1 MDRLA
6 TAMNALCDEQVF
18 ETHWH
23 LINLVTGET
32 AGRHADKP
40 VPSASTRK
48 TSIMMAVL
56 ADVVAGRLDLDERI
70 TIEAHHADGVASG
83 ILRYM
88 TPGLVIPF
96 RDVVVQMIITSDN
109 IATRLVVDRVDCDM
123 LNAWCA
129 RAGMT
134 GTVHRFNIPP
144 LDMPWDHPLEAVTT
158 TTAADQTLLLRQ
170 ILDGA
175 ADPAVA
181 ARLGCTTELCAWA
194 LEVLS
199 WQVYRNMIPSR
210 LPPLTRVANKTG
222 LGQRGRM
229 DAGIVYRDERPIYI
243 LAGMTDRVPRVMP
256 DGLPGFTHSLMTIG
270 KLSRL
275 CWDAIG

>member
-1 MDRLA
+1 MDRLIA
-6 TAMNALCDEQVF
+6 EMNALCDEQVF

-23 LINLVTGET
+23 LVNLVTGET
-32 AGRHADKP
+32 GGRLADTP

-70 TIEAHHADGVASG
+70 TIEAHHAEGVASG
-83 ILRYM
+83 VLRYM
-88 TPGLVIPF
+88 TPGLVITF
-96 RDVVVQMIITSDN
+96 RDAVVQMIITSDN
-109 IATRLVVDRVDCDM
+109 IATKLVVDRVDCDR

-129 RAGMT
+129 RAGLA

-144 LDMPWDHPLEAVTT
+144 LGMPWDHPLDAVTT
-158 TTAADQTLLLRQ
+158 TTAADQTLLLQQ

-175 ADPAVA
+175 TDPTVA
-181 ARLGCTTELCAWA
+181 ARLGCTTAYCAWA
-194 LEVLS
+194 LDVLS
-199 WQVYRNMIPSR
+199 WQAFRNMIPSR
-210 LPPLTRVANKTG
+210 LPADTKVANKTG

-243 LAGMTDRVPRVMP
+243 LAAMTDRVPRVMP
-256 DGLPGFTHSLMTIG
+256 DRLPGFTHSLMTIG

-275 CWDAIG
+275 AWDAIG